1 MKKRIA
7 SLLLAAALCCGL
19 FALPAQ
25 AVAATQS
32 EMLQVLAVLGVMN
45 GDKQGNLNLTSPV
58 TRAEFAKMAVTASSF
73 KDLGTETTGVSP
85 FSDVPHSH
93 WAAGYITTARNAG
106 WLSGYLDGT
115 FRPSGQVTLAEALT
129 VVLKMLGYT
138 DADFTGTW
146 PSGQMTLYRS
156 LQLDANISASAAT
169 PLTRL
174 ECAWL
179 LYNAL
184 GATTKAGA
192 QYGPSM
198 GCPLD
203 AGGKPDYLALINSKL
218 QGPYVVTDGS
228 WSSAIGFTPKT
239 VYRNDA
245 ASSSSQIERY
255 DVLYYYKTTST
266 VYAYSTRHTGTID
279 SILPNRAAPTSVVL
293 SGVSYTLGTA
303 AASYSVSSLGEY
315 QVGDTV
321 TLLMGRD
328 GTVAAVVKASDI
340 NETLYGVV
348 TATGTDIYTNASGG
362 SYSSKYVQVLA
373 IDGVSY
379 RYTTSRDFREG
390 EVVCVSSANG
400 TVSIQACS
408 KNSSYSGTVNAA
420 GTQLGSY
427 SLSPDLQI
435 LDVYKSSGK
444 SIAVQ
449 RLCGATLNASN
460 ILYAGVNARGQIEQL
475 LLDNFTG
482 DIHTYGLVLS
492 STVISNDAASASS
505 YDVLIDGSETTLGST
520 TKAFTEFTGPAQFS
534 FDAAELNQVQKL
546 TAVKAAALTQTTL
559 SAENGAYTLSG
570 TVQVYIEKDHSY
582 RYSSVQEVLDL
593 SRYTVTGYYD
603 NSNASGGRIRVIIA
617 KEK

>member
-255 DVLYYYKTTST
+255 DVLYYYKPPLQST
-266 VYAYSTRHTGTID
+266 PTPPAIPAPSTPSCPT
-279 SILPNRAAPTSVVL
+279 APLQPALFCPASATPWAL
-293 SGVSYTLGTA
+293 RRPATA
-303 AASYSVSSLGEY
+303 FPAWANI
-315 QVGDTV
+315 
-321 TLLMGRD
+321 RW
-328 GTVAAVVKASDI
+328 
-340 NETLYGVV
+340 ETLSPCSWAA
-348 TATGTDIYTNASGG
+348 TA
-362 SYSSKYVQVLA
+362 L
-373 IDGVSY
+373 
-379 RYTTSRDFREG
+379 
-390 EVVCVSSANG
+390 
-400 TVSIQACS
+400 
-408 KNSSYSGTVNAA
+408 
-420 GTQLGSY
+420 
-427 SLSPDLQI
+427 
-435 LDVYKSSGK
+435 
-444 SIAVQ
+444 
-449 RLCGATLNASN
+449 
-460 ILYAGVNARGQIEQL
+460 
-475 LLDNFTG
+475 
-482 DIHTYGLVLS
+482 
-492 STVISNDAASASS
+492 
-505 YDVLIDGSETTLGST
+505 
-520 TKAFTEFTGPAQFS
+520 
-534 FDAAELNQVQKL
+534 
-546 TAVKAAALTQTTL
+546 
-559 SAENGAYTLSG
+559 
-570 TVQVYIEKDHSY
+570 
-582 RYSSVQEVLDL
+582 
-593 SRYTVTGYYD
+593 
-603 NSNASGGRIRVIIA
+603 
-617 KEK
+617 

>member
-427 SLSPDLQI
+427 ALSPDLQI

-482 DIHTYGLVLS
+482 DIHTMDLFS
-492 STVISNDAASASS
+492 FCSTVISNDAASASS

-534 FDAAELNQVQKL
+534 FDAAELEPGPKVDGSKG
-546 TAVKAAALTQTTL
+546 
-559 SAENGAYTLSG
+559 NGFDSDNLERRKWR
-570 TVQVYIEKDHSY
+570 VYPLRNRPGLH
-582 RYSSVQEVLDL
+582 
-593 SRYTVTGYYD
+593 
-603 NSNASGGRIRVIIA
+603 
-617 KEK
+617 